1 MIFSNGLGCV
11 ILKGMKPFF
20 YFLLL
25 SLIIFSFASPSLA
38 QQEGPVLSEPS
49 DLDDLLSRPKTQA
62 YKPMSDPEPYKD
74 TPREYLEEAEA
85 FHGKCESDSRFYQ
98 FYDCQCLSVKYLDER
113 IKSGPERAQNSIILA
128 LQRECKDG
136 TYAAGVEYERCMKN
150 GTLLFA
156 RGKTPDEYCACFG
169 NEYAKLYEKYNVTP
183 GTYGMVEV
191 ASQAHLNCQQ

>member
-11 ILKGMKPFF
+11 ILKDMRSFF
-20 YFLLL
+20 YFLFL
-25 SLIIFSFASPSLA
+25 SLMIFPFSVPVLA
-38 QQEGPVLSEPS
+38 QQEGVVLSEPS
-49 DLDDLLSRPKTQA
+49 SLEDLLSPKAKT

-85 FHGKCESDSRFYQ
+85 FYGKCQSDFRFYQ

-113 IKSGPERAQNSIILA
+113 IKSGPERVQNSIVLA
-128 LQRECKDG
+128 LRRECKDG
-136 TYAAGVEYERCMKN
+136 AYAAGAEYERCMTN

-169 NEYAKLYEKYNVTP
+169 NEYAKLYEKSNVIP

-191 ASQAHLNCQQ
+191 ASQAHLSCQK